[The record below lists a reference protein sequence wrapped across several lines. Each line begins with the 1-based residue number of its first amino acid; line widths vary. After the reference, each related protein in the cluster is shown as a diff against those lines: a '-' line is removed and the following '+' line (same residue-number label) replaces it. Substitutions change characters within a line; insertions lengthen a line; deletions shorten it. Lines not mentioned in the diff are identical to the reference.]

1 MNKRFFFFMMIAIGW
16 SCQNEGGTSSEE
28 ASKIPSITVEY
39 PNTFRD
45 TALLD
50 TFFGSRVK
58 DPYRWLENEQSEST
72 RRWVS
77 TQQSLTEKYLN
88 QLPDRELIRQRLEK
102 LWDYE
107 RFSNPEK
114 KGNYF
119 YQFRNSGLQNQSVL
133 YRSQSLTG
141 SWAPILDPNTFSLDG
156 TAALGGYAFSKD
168 GSLLA
173 YEVSEGGS
181 DWHSIYIKDME
192 SGQVLKDTI
201 QWIKFSNIAWFRDG
215 FFYSRYPQP
224 SKGAGL
230 EGKNEF
236 HQVYYHK
243 VGTSQAED
251 ELVFADRV
259 HPQRNFYAQVSPD
272 EKFLLVSGAESTS
285 GNALYFRDLTTDE
298 IALTPIVE
306 SFDYDF
312 VPVGSDKNNL
322 YVLTN
327 FKASNKRL
335 VRINASQPDARF
347 WQEVIPENGDV
358 LEQVYMYGGKLLALY
373 IHNAQSLLKVLDLNG
388 QEQGTVNLPDIG
400 TVTEIKGDIERTQ
413 AFFEFTSLTRPP
425 GVYELDLKTLQTKI
439 YKEPKV
445 DFDSDAYETK
455 QVWFESYDGT
465 RVPLFVVHKKGL
477 NMDGQRPT
485 LLFGY
490 GGFNIPMM
498 PIFNRTRINLFPVIL
513 ENDGVC
519 AVANIRGGGEFGTA
533 WHLAGTKNKKQN
545 VFDDFQSA
553 AEYLIANKYTSADKL
568 AIYGRSNGGLLVGA
582 CLTQRP
588 DLFRVA
594 IPAVGVLDMMRYH
607 QFTIGWAWATDYGRS
622 DVKEDFDYL
631 LAYSPLHN
639 VSREKYPA
647 TLITTAD
654 HDDRVVPAHSYKF
667 AAALQYNQIGDSPI
681 LVRID
686 SSAGHGAGK
695 PTSKSIA
702 EGADVLAFIFQ
713 NMGIPV
719 VYRQQK

>member
-1 MNKRFFFFMMIAIGW
+1 MFFLLLILIGAA
-16 SCQNEGGTSSEE
+16 CQNQAGDANSNANE
-28 ASKIPSITVEY
+28 IPNISVEY

-45 TALLD
+45 TALMD
-50 TFFGSRVK
+50 TFFGARVK
-58 DPYRWLENEQSEST
+58 DSYRWLENEQSEST
-72 RRWVS
+72 QRWVN
-77 TQQSLTEKYLN
+77 TQQSLTEKYLG

-114 KGNYF
+114 KGDYY

-133 YRSQSLTG
+133 YRSKDLNGAWT
-141 SWAPILDPNTFSLDG
+141 PILDPNTFSLDG

-192 SGQVLKDTI
+192 SAQVLKDTI
-201 QWIKFSNIAWFRDG
+201 RWIKFSNIAWFRDG

-224 SKGAGL
+224 ANGAGL

-243 VGTSQAED
+243 VGTPQADD

-285 GNALYFRDLTTDE
+285 GNALYFRDLATDE

-322 YVLTN
+322 YVLSN

-335 VRINASQPDARF
+335 VKINANQPDPRF
-347 WQEVIPENGDV
+347 WQEIIPENGDV

-373 IHNAQSLLKVLDLNG
+373 IHNAQSLVKVLDLNG
-388 QEQGTVNLPDIG
+388 KEQGLVNLPDIG
-400 TVTEIKGDIERTQ
+400 TVTEIKGNMESTQ

-425 GVYELDLKTLQTKI
+425 SIYELDLNTLQTKI
-439 YKEPKV
+439 HKAPKV

-455 QVWFESYDGT
+455 QVWLESYDGT
-465 RVPLFVVHKKGL
+465 RVPMFVVHKKGL
-477 NMDGQRPT
+477 SLDGQRPT

-498 PIFNRTRINLFPVIL
+498 PIFNRTRINLFPIML

-582 CLTQRP
+582 CMTQRP

-594 IPAVGVLDMMRYH
+594 IPAVGVLDMIRYH

-622 DVKEDFDYL
+622 DIKEDFDYL

-667 AAALQYNQIGDSPI
+667 AAALQHHQIGDSPI
-681 LVRID
+681 LIRID
-686 SSAGHGAGK
+686 SSAGHGPGK